1 MAGTSVDSRRS
12 RRGRAS
18 AHEGEVCSLSILKLA
33 VIPGDGVGKEVIPEG
48 LRVLRRA
55 GEVTGR
61 FSIEAQEFPWSCE
74 YYTQTGRMMPEDALD
89 RLSDSDAVYLGAV
102 GYPGVP
108 DHVSLWGLLLPIRQG
123 FDQYVNLRPCQ
134 VLDGIPSP
142 LRDKGSREVDILCIR
157 ENTEGEYAGLGGRF
171 HIGRPEE
178 SAVQTSMFTRRGV
191 DRIVRYAFDRAR
203 ERRRILASATKSNAL
218 QYTAVM
224 WDEIVAEVAI
234 DYPDITWT
242 SYHADAL
249 AARMVTAP
257 ETLDVIVGSNLF
269 GDILTDLGGA
279 LQGSLGLP
287 ASANLNPERLHPSM
301 FEPVHGSAPGRAGQ
315 GTANPMAAV
324 WAGALLLDHL
334 GEKEASTLVMDALR
348 EVAKRGP
355 RTRDLGGAAT
365 TVEVGE
371 AIAMALAGSAG
382 SPATRRR
389 GGR

>member
-1 MAGTSVDSRRS
+1 VLR
-12 RRGRAS
+12 
-18 AHEGEVCSLSILKLA
+18 LA
-33 VIPGDGVGKEVIPEG
+33 VIPGDGVGTEVIPEG

-55 GEVTGR
+55 GEVTGS
-61 FSIEAQEFPWSCE
+61 FAIETRELPWSCE
-74 YYTQTGRMMPEDALD
+74 HYTRTGRMMPEDGLAQLA
-89 RLSDSDAVYLGAV
+89 DADAIYLGAV

-142 LRDKGSREVDILCIR
+142 LRDKGPDEVDILCVR

-171 HIGRPEE
+171 HVGRPEE

-191 DRIVRYAFDRAR
+191 TRVVRYAFDRAR
-203 ERRRILASATKSNAL
+203 ERRQRLASATKSNAL

-224 WDEIVAEVAI
+224 WDEIVAEVGR
-234 DYPDITWT
+234 DYPDVTWT

-257 ETLDVIVGSNLF
+257 ESLDVIVGSNLF

-287 ASANLNPERLHPSM
+287 ASANLNPERVHPSM

-315 GTANPMAAV
+315 GIANPMAAV
-324 WAGALLLDHL
+324 WAGALLLDHV
-334 GEKEASTLVMDALR
+334 GQAEGAELVMRALR
-348 EVAKRGP
+348 HVAKSGP
-355 RTRDLGGAAT
+355 RTKDLGGSAT
-365 TVEVGE
+365 TAEVGA
-371 AIAMALAGSAG
+371 AIAAAVGR
-382 SPATRRR
+382 PAA
-389 GGR
+389 